1 MKLQKPKNYNRKPKD
16 IYDRSD
22 FRGLLHADYNETIQG
37 AFFTNKSPKLTL
49 EDKQATSIAKDA
61 KRQSVS
67 TKNSIFMKTAAG
79 QVNSCNDFETTN

>member
-37 AFFTNKSPKLTL
+37 AFSTNKSMKGFYQPKLTMECRSLTL
-49 EDKQATSIAKDA
+49 EDNQATSIAKDA
-61 KRQSVS
+61 KR
-67 TKNSIFMKTAAG
+67 
-79 QVNSCNDFETTN
+79 